1 VSYLQKFMEVS
12 VGTMH
17 LLTCWS
23 VKPFGTNFT
32 SLLLSRTPSS
42 W

>member
-1 VSYLQKFMEVS
+1 VSCSQKFMEVS

-17 LLTCWS
+17 LLTRWS
-23 VKPFGTNFT
+23 VKPFGTDFT
-32 SLLLSRTPSS
+32 GLQLSRTPSS

>member
-1 VSYLQKFMEVS
+1 VSYSQNFMEVS

-17 LLTCWS
+17 LPARWS
-23 VKPFGTNFT
+23 VKHFGTDFT
-32 SLLLSRTPSS
+32 GLQLSRTPSS